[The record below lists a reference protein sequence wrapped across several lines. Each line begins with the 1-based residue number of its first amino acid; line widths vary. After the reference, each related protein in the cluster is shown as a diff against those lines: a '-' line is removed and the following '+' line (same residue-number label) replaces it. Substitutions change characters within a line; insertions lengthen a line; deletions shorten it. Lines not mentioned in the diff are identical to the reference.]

1 MSVTYYLTNVCIDA
15 LYWPALWTLTL
26 QAKQQRHERDLY
38 ELKIKAE
45 REALETQLQMEEN
58 RQRVARVLLWHTQF
72 IRSPTIYIYLSH
84 ILAFIF
90 LCVWYLIQAQIEIQE
105 SLAGAQKETLEG
117 LQEATT
123 KMMSQQAEAARYT
136 ADTAR
141 HIKEVSNHSLPLCL
155 ENSLCLHFITKADWL
170 LSFSKDITIN
180 AEEESIISSVKLIKS
195 YI

>member
-72 IRSPTIYIYLSH
+72 IRSPTIYISLSYLSFYFSVCM
-84 ILAFIF
+84 ILDPGSNRNTGKLGRSSKRDFGGTPGSN
-90 LCVWYLIQAQIEIQE
+90 YKDDE
-105 SLAGAQKETLEG
+105 STGWGSAVH
-117 LQEATT
+117 
-123 KMMSQQAEAARYT
+123 S
-136 ADTAR
+136 R
-141 HIKEVSNHSLPLCL
+141 HCPTHQGG
-155 ENSLCLHFITKADWL
+155 
-170 LSFSKDITIN
+170 
-180 AEEESIISSVKLIKS
+180 
-195 YI
+195 